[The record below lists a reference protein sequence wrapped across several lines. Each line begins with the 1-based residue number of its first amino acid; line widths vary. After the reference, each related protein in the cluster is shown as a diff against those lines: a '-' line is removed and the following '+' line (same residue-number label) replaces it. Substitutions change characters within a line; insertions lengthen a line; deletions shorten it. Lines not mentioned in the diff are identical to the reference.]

1 MCGRFHILSP
11 IAAMA
16 DLFGFDERPNMTP
29 AHNIAPTMPVPIVRS
44 RPDSTGRQLH
54 FARWG
59 FIPSWSKDPMR
70 NPPLINARVETVW
83 EKPSFRHAIARR
95 RCIMPADGFW
105 EWQRA
110 IDGNHNK
117 KQAYR
122 IHRSDNAP
130 MAFAAIW
137 EHWMG
142 PDGSEIESVAMLTCP
157 PNALVG
163 AIHHRMPVILEPDQF
178 ADWFHH
184 DESRTHKRR
193 VDAMMVPCDPDRLTL
208 YAVDNRVGNIQHDDP
223 DLLTPIN
230 VGQTPIQAGTTTSPS
245 NRQGSLF

>member
-44 RPDSTGRQLH
+44 RPDGTGRQLH

-95 RCIMPADGFW
+95 RCIMP
-105 EWQRA
+105 
-110 IDGNHNK
+110 
-117 KQAYR
+117 
-122 IHRSDNAP
+122 

-163 AIHHRMPVILEPDQF
+163 GIHHRMPVILEPDQF

-193 VDAMMVPCDPDRLTL
+193 VDAMMAPCDPDTLTL

-230 VGQTPIQAGTTTSPS
+230 VGQTPNQAGTTTSPN

>member
-29 AHNIAPTMPVPIVRS
+29 AHNIAPTMPVPIIRP
-44 RPDSTGRQLH
+44 RPDGTGQQLH
-54 FARWG
+54 FVRWG

-105 EWQRA
+105 EWKRA
-110 IDGNHNK
+110 IGGNQNK

-122 IHRSDNAP
+122 IHRSDNLP

-142 PDGSEIESVAMLTCP
+142 PDGSEIESVAMLTCV

-163 AIHHRMPVILEPDQF
+163 RIHHRMPVILESEQF
-178 ADWFHH
+178 TDWFHH
-184 DESRTHKRR
+184 DESRAHKRR
-193 VDAMMVPCDPDRLTL
+193 IDAMMVPCDPDTLTL
-208 YAVDNRVGNIQHDDP
+208 YPVDNRVGNIQHDDA

-230 VGQTPIQAGTTTSPS
+230 LGQPPDQAGPTAPPS

>member
-16 DLFGFDERPNMTP
+16 DLFGFDERPNMTQ

-44 RPDSTGRQLH
+44 RPDGTGRQLH

-163 AIHHRMPVILEPDQF
+163 GIHHRMPVILEPDQF

>member
-1 MCGRFHILSP
+1 
-11 IAAMA
+11 
-16 DLFGFDERPNMTP
+16 
-29 AHNIAPTMPVPIVRS
+29 
-44 RPDSTGRQLH
+44 
-54 FARWG
+54 
-59 FIPSWSKDPMR
+59 
-70 NPPLINARVETVW
+70 
-83 EKPSFRHAIARR
+83 
-95 RCIMPADGFW
+95 MPADGFW

-163 AIHHRMPVILEPDQF
+163 AIHHRMPVIPEPDQF

-193 VDAMMVPCDPDRLTL
+193 VDAMMVPCDPDRLTSTPL
-208 YAVDNRVGNIQHDDP
+208 TIGSVISSTMI
-223 DLLTPIN
+223 LIWLTPIN